1 MADSPQSSSSDLSP
15 MDSFPPDF
23 YHLVPPEISPPDYPS
38 SDPSVLEFIE
48 SSRNYLAS
56 LPFKPSESKF
66 CPLPCSRY
74 KTSIDII
81 REENPEEYKIIIDI
95 CKLALEQY
103 KSEELYDFES
113 VPVGEE
119 VDVTAVGCMQ
129 YTLKF
134 RAMKVDGHVEMFEV
148 TGQFTGGGNL
158 IITECTLLK

>member
-1 MADSPQSSSSDLSP
+1 MADSSQSSSSDLSP

-38 SDPSVLEFIE
+38 SDPSVLISPPDYPSSDPSVLEFIE
-48 SSRNYLAS
+48 FSKNYLAS
-56 LPFKPSESKF
+56 LPFEPSKS
-66 CPLPCSRY
+66 
-74 KTSIDII
+74 
-81 REENPEEYKIIIDI
+81 
-95 CKLALEQY
+95 

-113 VPVGEE
+113 VPDGEE

-148 TGQFTGGGNL
+148 TGQFMGGGNL
-158 IITECTLLK
+158 IIKECTLLK